1 MSDMKTVL
9 TDENDERFHDLVM
22 ELDKGYFERIGEDLQ
37 KYESYNEFKKPHVV
51 ILALDG
57 DNAVACASYRIFDED
72 SVEFNRVFV
81 KKEYRKRGIAY
92 CLIKQLER
100 LVVEKNFKQSYIVTG
115 KRNSA
120 AISLYEKLNYH
131 IIDNFDQFEDDDVVI
146 CMKKEF

>member
-72 SVEFNRVFV
+72 SVEFKRVFV